1 MGHRPLLERLTHK
14 STNATGIMS
23 LVPDGTLNLPNSG
36 PGLKIV
42 EEPSLETITENKWPN
57 ASKRGG

>member
-1 MGHRPLLERLTHK
+1 
-14 STNATGIMS
+14 MS

-42 EEPSLETITENKWPN
+42 EEPFIETIAENKWPN
-57 ASKRGG
+57 ASKRGGERGGKTARKIK